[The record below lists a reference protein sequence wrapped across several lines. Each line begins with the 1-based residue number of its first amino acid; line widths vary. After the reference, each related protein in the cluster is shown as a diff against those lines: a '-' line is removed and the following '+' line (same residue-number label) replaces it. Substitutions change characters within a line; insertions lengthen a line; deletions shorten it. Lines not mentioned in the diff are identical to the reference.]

1 MKDFCVSFPCCHPE
15 SCIPGLRGGVRLE
28 EPAAGNLHGGV
39 CEGGESWEATVNLNG
54 HETGNGGNSQGE
66 PTASRD
72 LLYSEVHRSD
82 GFPMIAQKGHPSL
95 CRIGIPW
102 RFPHP
107 AQHVPFRNVEAKH
120 LQFAMNPWRAPGWV
134 LPNHA
139 EDEFAEF
146 NADALPAGMNWSR
159 ESQVQYSLKPARCHR
174 TTVSG

>member
-72 LLYSEVHRSD
+72 LLYSEEFLNRR
-82 GFPMIAQKGHPSL
+82 FLIRLLLTEREAIR
-95 CRIGIPW
+95 CR
-102 RFPHP
+102 
-107 AQHVPFRNVEAKH
+107 E
-120 LQFAMNPWRAPGWV
+120 
-134 LPNHA
+134 
-139 EDEFAEF
+139 
-146 NADALPAGMNWSR
+146 R
-159 ESQVQYSLKPARCHR
+159 ES
-174 TTVSG
+174 TG

>member
-72 LLYSEVHRSD
+72 LLYSESQALAS
-82 GFPMIAQKGHPSL
+82 AQLLP
-95 CRIGIPW
+95 
-102 RFPHP
+102 
-107 AQHVPFRNVEAKH
+107 
-120 LQFAMNPWRAPGWV
+120 V
-134 LPNHA
+134 LPA
-139 EDEFAEF
+139 AAPLDGRQ
-146 NADALPAGMNWSR
+146 PG
-159 ESQVQYSLKPARCHR
+159 
-174 TTVSG
+174 